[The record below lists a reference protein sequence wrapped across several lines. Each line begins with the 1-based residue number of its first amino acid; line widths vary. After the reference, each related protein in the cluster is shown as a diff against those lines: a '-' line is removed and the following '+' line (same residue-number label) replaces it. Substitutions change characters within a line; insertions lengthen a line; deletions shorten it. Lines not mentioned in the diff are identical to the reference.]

1 MILRIQNNSSIKYN
15 FNLLFHIK
23 SMFDLSKINDEK
35 KRVLNV
41 INSKKF
47 LISDYFEIL
56 RYSNTISE
64 KNLNYIKKNASSEI
78 VKKENEIFASI
89 SNIFFK
95 IIHINYDIKIYKY
108 LKNYLTVN
116 LLNKI
121 ESVYKLPDSSL
132 NILDIIFLDSSE
144 EINNDERID
153 KNIINLN
160 KYQCE
165 FVIII
170 NLDEQINENIISLN
184 LIPDFESKLLKGEAI
199 ILCKK
204 HIFSLTTNCKNLL
217 IIPVQFFD
225 GYNLFEYNRHPN
237 EFK

>member
-1 MILRIQNNSSIKYN
+1 
-15 FNLLFHIK
+15 
-23 SMFDLSKINDEK
+23 MFDLSIIIDEK
-35 KRVLNV
+35 KRVLNM

-56 RYSNTISE
+56 RYSNTITDN
-64 KNLNYIKKNASSEI
+64 NLNYIKKKASSEI
-78 VKKENEIFASI
+78 IKNENEIYVNI

-95 IIHINYDIKIYKY
+95 IININYDIKIYKY
-108 LKNYLTVN
+108 LKNYLTTN
-116 LLNKI
+116 LLNNI
-121 ESVYKLPDSSL
+121 ETTYKLPTNSL
-132 NILDIIFLDSSE
+132 NILDIIFIDSSE
-144 EINNDERID
+144 EINNEEKVN
-153 KNIINLN
+153 KNIMNLN
-160 KYQCE
+160 KYLCE

-170 NLDEQINENIISLN
+170 NLDENYNENIISLN

-204 HIFSLTTNCKNLL
+204 HNFSLITNCKNLL